1 MNSQV
6 QKYHASSLRKIPFSK
21 KYSSLFVIT
30 LTAFVKIQ
38 MVSMMITVAV
48 FDITLGIHKLA
59 SLFAIGSL
67 MTSALPFSSAY
78 YLVTCANGLVR

>member
-6 QKYHASSLRKIPFSK
+6 QKYHASHASSL
-21 KYSSLFVIT
+21 LFVIT

-48 FDITLGIHKLA
+48 FDITLGIHELA